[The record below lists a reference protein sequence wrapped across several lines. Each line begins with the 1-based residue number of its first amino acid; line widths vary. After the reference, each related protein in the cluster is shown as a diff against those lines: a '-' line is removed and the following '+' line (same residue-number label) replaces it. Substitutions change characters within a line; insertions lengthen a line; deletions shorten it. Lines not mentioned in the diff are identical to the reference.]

1 MWRRIVAT
9 FLACSLPAMASA
21 GPLADAA
28 AREARRQALAQTDGA
43 GGRGRFWTGLALIG
57 AGGVLAALGGSELGG
72 EDNAANEPPEPEDG
86 GEGTGKAMLAG
97 GLAAA
102 ALGGVLLFTGRRSS
116 GPAVSM
122 QPGRVAV
129 RQTVRF

>member
-21 GPLADAA
+21 GPIADAA
-28 AREARRQALAQTDGA
+28 AREARQQALAQTDGA

-97 GLAAA
+97 GVAPHSAAA
-102 ALGGVLLFTGRRSS
+102 KASPPPVPIGSGSVMQRTFICGTGVD
-116 GPAVSM
+116 AK
-122 QPGRVAV
+122 
-129 RQTVRF
+129 